1 MDEETTAELRS
12 RLVAAEEE
20 VAELRHRL
28 HEAPQRVRVLESAW
42 ASWPF
47 TSRRR
52 SSR

>member
-20 VAELRHRL
+20 VAG
-28 HEAPQRVRVLESAW
+28 SATGSTKPRN
-42 ASWPF
+42 ASVP
-47 TSRRR
+47 SKSA